1 MLLIN
6 LAIAAVC
13 VSPPV
18 DGPVS
23 APFAPVGEYAGHWG
37 VDFSADP
44 GSAVRAPASGVVT
57 FAGSVAGMRTVTIE
71 AMPGLKVSV
80 SYLATVGVSAGT
92 SVGRGQRIGT
102 SGMPHGTPGVH
113 LSVRV
118 DGRYVDPVGYL
129 GCRSTD
135 VTRALR
141 LVEPPM
147 PYPRRRANR
156 DSRWDIRPHPHRPP
170 ARR

>member
-13 VSPPV
+13 VSAPV
-18 DGPVS
+18 EGPMT

-37 VDFSADP
+37 VDFDAEP
-44 GSAVRAPASGVVT
+44 GTTVRAPVSGTVT

-71 AMPGLKVSV
+71 PVPGLKVSV
-80 SYLATVGVSAGT
+80 SYLSVVDVSSGAGVT
-92 SVGRGQRIGT
+92 RGQRVGS
-102 SGMPHGTPGVH
+102 SGVPHGMPGVH

-118 DGRYVDPVGYL
+118 DGRYVDPAGFL
-129 GCRSTD
+129 GCRTTD
-135 VTRALR
+135 ITRALR

-156 DSRWDIRPHPHRPP
+156 HPRWDLRPHPHRPP

>member
-18 DGPVS
+18 DGGVI
-23 APFAPVGEYAGHWG
+23 APYAPVGEYAGHWG
-37 VDFSADP
+37 LDYSAEP

-57 FAGSVAGMRTVTIE
+57 FAGSVAGMRTVTLE
-71 AMPGLKVSV
+71 PVPGLKVSL
-80 SYLATVGVSAGT
+80 SYLATVEVSTG
-92 SVGRGQRIGT
+92 SHVGRGERIGT
-102 SGMPHGTPGVH
+102 SGLPHGVPGVH

-118 DGRYVDPVGYL
+118 DGRYVDPVAYL

-135 VTRALR
+135 ITRALR
-141 LVEPPM
+141 LVTPPM

-156 DSRWDIRPHPHRPP
+156 HPRWDVRPHPHRPP